1 MAEIIN
7 IASFEFDLDKLNKSL
22 DDYQKRLFELRNEQQ
37 RYANQNKGLEAQ
49 MKKLVEAQNL
59 LISAG
64 QQESKSYKEV
74 EAQMKSVTAQQ
85 EQLFKNQKNL
95 QIETSKVNAEYN
107 RSVKAQQAMRDSM
120 GNLLS
125 STNAYEQALR
135 KEVKTKEDAKKNTS
149 ELIKLGD
156 QLDLSN
162 ADNVKTLEEINAKI
176 DENTQFLKENSS
188 AMQQQKMNV
197 GNYKQSVKEALT
209 EMQAQKELI
218 ESQNKSLMVM
228 QKETEKG
235 SEEWRYFNQQ
245 IQQNNQQINVLI
257 TNMGG
262 VNDEMN
268 ASTALSQL
276 LSGNFKGL
284 AETSKAAGG
293 AGNLLSSSLKG
304 ATTSVLS
311 LTKAML
317 AFLFSPIGI
326 VLGVV
331 AAAFLLIRNAMQRSE
346 ETTNKLKTA
355 LAPLTGIFK
364 LLMKAIEPLGEFLVD
379 ALVVGLELA
388 TEALQGL
395 LTGIEKAARF
405 LGLDSWADSISDFNQ
420 AVQESIQNSKEL
432 AQAEIEL
439 EKAQRKARL
448 TQLQYQKEAE
458 TFRQIRDDENK
469 TIKERIQ
476 ANEELG
482 KVLERQ
488 LQEELAIAKMALE
501 VNRLRMQA
509 EGETSEL
516 LDQQAEA
523 LTNIADIEERI
534 NGQRSEQLKNQ
545 VSLQKQAHEAYM
557 KQVEAQIAKQKEQ
570 LDLWIAEQGTR
581 AKTLQEQL
589 ELDRQ
594 IAEKSKAI
602 LDKELKAKKISRE
615 KYELE
620 VLKLEQGLLTQQS
633 EMLIDASKR
642 ELDQLIT
649 DTDRQLEE
657 RKRLN
662 GEELDLLKQQELAKI
677 DFEQQRYDQ
686 GLINETEYQDNI
698 LSIQDEYLKKGLDLS
713 KQYQEQQKADRD
725 LRSQLEHEQRLL
737 ALEDNA
743 WNEFERNQL
752 IAEEQYR
759 IGQETLQSQY
769 DEGKISYDNFLQAKQ
784 NLDKEYADAEA
795 EIARLK
801 EQYKLSVASQ
811 TFGNLAT
818 IAGEESAA
826 GKAFA
831 VAQTT
836 IDTYQ
841 AATAAY
847 KAMAGIPVIG
857 PALGATAAAAAVV
870 AGLKSV
876 QKITSVKT
884 PKVAKLSNP
893 EVQGFAD
900 GGVVNDGF
908 PIFRNNGDDT
918 LITARTGEVVLND
931 VQRGYI
937 GNDILNMAGV
947 PGVSPSSNTAIQ
959 ESVSGNSA
967 GLTEIIA
974 DAVYK
979 GSLLGTL
986 SGTETGMVQASENR
1000 AIQNNATF

>member
-22 DDYQKRLFELRNEQQ
+22 DDYQKRLFELRNEQK
-37 RYANQNKGLEAQ
+37 RYADQNKNLEAQ
-49 MKKLVEAQNL
+49 MKKLVEAQKL
-59 LISAG
+59 LISSG
-64 QQESKSYKEV
+64 QQESKAYKDV
-74 EAQMKSVTAQQ
+74 EAQIKSVTAQR

-95 QIETSKVNAEYN
+95 QIETSKVTGEYN
-107 RSVKAQQAMRDSM
+107 RAVKAQQAMRDSM
-120 GNLLS
+120 GKLLS
-125 STNAYEQALR
+125 STDAYTQVLNREI
-135 KEVKTKEDAKKNTS
+135 KTKEDAKKNTA

-156 QLDLSN
+156 QLDLTN
-162 ADNVKTLEEINAKI
+162 TDNVKTLEEINKKI
-176 DENTQFLKENSS
+176 DKNTQFLKENSS

-197 GNYKQSVKEALT
+197 GNYKQDVKDAINELNIFNGGLT
-209 EMQAQKELI
+209 GFAERA
-218 ESQNKSLMVM
+218 
-228 QKETEKG
+228 
-235 SEEWRYFNQQ
+235 SE
-245 IQQNNQQINVLI
+245 
-257 TNMGG
+257 
-262 VNDEMN
+262 
-268 ASTALSQL
+268 
-276 LSGNFKGL
+276 
-284 AETSKAAGG
+284 AGG
-293 AGNLLSSSLKG
+293 ASALLSNSLKTVTS
-304 ATTSVLS
+304 ATVS
-311 LTKAML
+311 LTKATL
-317 AFLFSPIGI
+317 AFIATPIGAI
-326 VLGVV
+326 LTALVG
-331 AAAFLLIRNAMQRSE
+331 AFLLIRNAMQRSE

-364 LLMKAIEPLGEFLVD
+364 LLMKAIEPLGKFLVD
-379 ALVVGLELA
+379 VLVAGLELA

-405 LGLDSWADSISDFNQ
+405 LGLDGWADSISEFNQ
-420 AVQESIQNSKEL
+420 AVQESIQSSKEL

-482 KVLERQ
+482 KVLEKQ

-501 VNRLRMQA
+501 VNRLRMQQ

-516 LDQQAEA
+516 LDQQAEV

-534 NGQRSEQLKNQ
+534 NGQRSEQLRNQ
-545 VSLQKQAHEAYM
+545 VSLQKQAHEQYM

-581 AKTLQEQL
+581 ARTLQEQL

-594 IAEKSKAI
+594 IAERSKAI
-602 LDKELKAKKISRE
+602 LDQELKAKKISRE
-615 KYELE
+615 KYQLE
-620 VLKLEQGLLTQQS
+620 VLKLEQGLLAQQT
-633 EMLIDASKR
+633 EILIDAGKR
-642 ELDQLIT
+642 ELDQLIK

-677 DFEQQRYDQ
+677 DFEQQRYEQ
-686 GLINETEYQDNI
+686 GLISETEYQDNI
-698 LSIQDEYLKKGLDLS
+698 LSIQEEYLKKSSDLS
-713 KQYQEQQKADRD
+713 KKYQEQQKADRD
-725 LRSQLEHEQRLL
+725 LRLQLEHEQRLL

-759 IGQETLQSQY
+759 ISQEALQSQY
-769 DEGKISYDNFLQAKQ
+769 DEGKISYENFLQAKK
-784 NLDKEYADAEA
+784 NLDKEYSDAEA

-831 VAQTT
+831 IAQTT

-857 PALGATAAAAAVV
+857 PALGAAAAAAAVV

-876 QKITSVKT
+876 QKITSVKM

-893 EVQGFAD
+893 EIQGFAE

-908 PIFRNNGDDT
+908 PIFRNNGDNT
-918 LITARTGEVVLND
+918 LITARTGEVVLNE
-931 VQRGYI
+931 VQRGFI

-947 PGVSPSSNTAIQ
+947 PGVSPSSNTAVQ

-974 DAVYK
+974 DAVYR

>member
-22 DDYQKRLFELRNEQQ
+22 EDYQKRLFELRNEQK
-37 RYANQNKGLEAQ
+37 RYAAQNKTLEVQ
-49 MKKLVEAQNL
+49 MKVLVEAQDL
-59 LISAG
+59 LISSG
-64 QQESKSYKEV
+64 QKESKAYEDI
-74 EAQMKSVTAQQ
+74 EAQIKSVTVQQ
-85 EQLFKNQKNL
+85 ERLFKNQKNL

-107 RSVKAQQAMRDSM
+107 RAVKAQQAMRDSM
-120 GNLLS
+120 GKLLS
-125 STNAYEQALR
+125 STDAYTQALNR
-135 KEVKTKEDAKKNTS
+135 EIKTKEDAKKNTA

-156 QLDLSN
+156 QLDLTN
-162 ADNVKTLEEINAKI
+162 EDNVKTLEQINAKI
-176 DENTQFLKENSS
+176 DENTRFLKENSS

-197 GNYKQSVKEALT
+197 GNYKQDVKDAINELNILNGGLT
-209 EMQAQKELI
+209 GFAERA
-218 ESQNKSLMVM
+218 
-228 QKETEKG
+228 
-235 SEEWRYFNQQ
+235 SE
-245 IQQNNQQINVLI
+245 
-257 TNMGG
+257 
-262 VNDEMN
+262 
-268 ASTALSQL
+268 
-276 LSGNFKGL
+276 
-284 AETSKAAGG
+284 AGG
-293 AGNLLSSSLKG
+293 ASALLSNSLKTVTS
-304 ATTSVLS
+304 ATVS
-311 LTKAML
+311 LTKATL
-317 AFLFSPIGI
+317 AFIATPIGAI
-326 VLGVV
+326 LTALVG
-331 AAAFLLIRNAMQRSE
+331 AFLLIRNAMQRSE
-346 ETTNKLKTA
+346 ETTNKLKAA

-364 LLMKAIEPLGEFLVD
+364 LLMKAIEPLGKFLVD
-379 ALVVGLELA
+379 VLVAGLELA

-405 LGLDSWADSISDFNQ
+405 LGLDGWADSISEFNQ
-420 AVQESIQNSKEL
+420 AVQESIQSSKEL

-458 TFRQIRDDENK
+458 TFRQIRDDENR

-482 KVLERQ
+482 KVLEKQ

-501 VNRLRMQA
+501 VNRLRMQQ

-534 NGQRSEQLKNQ
+534 NGQRSEQLRNQ
-545 VSLQKQAHEAYM
+545 VSLQKQAHEQYM
-557 KQVEAQIAKQKEQ
+557 KQVEAQIARQKEQ
-570 LDLWIAEQGTR
+570 LDLWIAEKGTR
-581 AKTLQEQL
+581 ARTLQEQL

-602 LDKELKAKKISRE
+602 LDQELKAKKISRE
-615 KYELE
+615 KYQLE
-620 VLKLEQGLLTQQS
+620 VLKLEQGLLAQQS
-633 EMLIDASKR
+633 EILIDAGKR
-642 ELDQLIT
+642 ELDQLIK

-677 DFEQQRYDQ
+677 DFEQQRYEQ
-686 GLINETEYQDNI
+686 GLISETEYQDNI
-698 LSIQDEYLKKGLDLS
+698 LSIQEEYLKKSSDLS
-713 KQYQEQQKADRD
+713 KKYQEQQKADRE
-725 LRSQLEHEQRLL
+725 LRLQLEHEQRLL

-759 IGQETLQSQY
+759 INQEALQSQY
-769 DEGKISYDNFLQAKQ
+769 DEGKISYENFLQAKK
-784 NLDKEYADAEA
+784 NLDTEYANAEA

-831 VAQTT
+831 IAQTT

-857 PALGATAAAAAVV
+857 PALGAAAAAAAIV

-876 QKITSVKT
+876 KKITSVKT
-884 PKVAKLSNP
+884 PKAAKISNP
-893 EVQGFAD
+893 EIQGFAE

-908 PIFRNNGDDT
+908 PIFRNNGDNT
-918 LITARTGEVVLND
+918 LITARTGEVVLNE
-931 VQRGYI
+931 VQRGFI

-947 PGVSPSSNTAIQ
+947 PGVSPSSNTAVQ

-974 DAVYK
+974 DAVYR